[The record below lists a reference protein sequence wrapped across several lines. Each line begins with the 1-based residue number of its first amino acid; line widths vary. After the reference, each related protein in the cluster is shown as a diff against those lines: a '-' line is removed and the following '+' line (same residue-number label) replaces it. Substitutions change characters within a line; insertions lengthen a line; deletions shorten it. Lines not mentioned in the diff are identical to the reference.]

1 MPSSIGGQLG
11 RYELHGA
18 IARGGMA
25 TVYVARMSGAA
36 GFSRTVAVKR
46 LHPHLAADPT
56 FAGMFVDEARLAAR
70 IRHPN
75 VIDTLDVVA
84 DNDELFLVMA
94 FVLGETLSKLGRSAS
109 AQSLRLPPSVVS
121 SIVIGALEGLH
132 AAHEATD
139 EQGQPLGIVHRD
151 VSPQNILV
159 ARDGVARVIDFG
171 VAKAAGRV
179 QETEGGELKGKLAYM
194 APEQLTRRAV
204 DRRCDVFAMGVV
216 VWEALTGRRLFAGDD
231 AASTLY
237 SVLNEP
243 IALPSS
249 VCPDLPFSLD
259 SVVLRALQRDP
270 VMRFATA
277 RDMALAIEAACPPAS
292 PRQVG
297 EWVERLAADAL
308 RIRAD
313 IVRAVEQA
321 ASPNPIATLPHHGPD
336 DLASHPSKGGS
347 GPQRFASEARLA
359 TGSHPSMSGI
369 STGSGVSGVSGMTGT
384 SGVTSSGYAD
394 PSLATRVHPMVQEKR
409 LPVPAVIA
417 ICAALALMLAVGL
430 ITGIK
435 ALTHKRNAAL
445 ATTAAPV
452 DSTAAVAPPPA
463 PTAPAVV
470 DPAPAQVEP
479 TAEPAPVATEPAT
492 EPVATAATHPPA
504 THGGATHGGP
514 THGGAT
520 ATPGA
525 ATAARTATPARPAT
539 PSSPK
544 PAKPAADCENPFTV
558 DANGVKRPKPEC
570 FGH

>member
-1 MPSSIGGQLG
+1 MVGVPSSIGGQLG

-36 GFSRTVAVKR
+36 GFTRTVAVKR
-46 LHPHLAADPT
+46 LHPHLAADPA
-56 FAGMFVDEARLAAR
+56 FAGMFVDETRLAAR

-75 VIDTLDVVA
+75 VIDTLDVVF
-84 DNDELFLVMA
+84 DSGELFLVMA
-94 FVLGETLSKLGRSAS
+94 FVLGETLSKMVRAAS
-109 AQSLRLPPSVVS
+109 AQSLRLPASVVS

-171 VAKAAGRV
+171 VAKAAGRI

-216 VWEALTGRRLFAGDD
+216 LWEALTGRRLFAGDD

-249 VCPDLPFSLD
+249 VCPDLPLSVD
-259 SVVLRALQRDP
+259 GVVLRALQRDP

-277 RDMALAIEAACPPAS
+277 RDMALAVEAACPPAS
-292 PRQVG
+292 ARQVG

-321 ASPNPIATLPHHGPD
+321 TSPIATFPQHGPD
-336 DLASHPSKGGS
+336 DLALGSGPGS
-347 GPQRFASEARLA
+347 GPQTFASQSRVT
-359 TGSHPSMSGI
+359 TGSHSSM
-369 STGSGVSGVSGMTGT
+369 TGVSVVSGTISNTIGT
-384 SGVTSSGYAD
+384 SGVTGSGYAD
-394 PSLATRVHPMVQEKR
+394 PSLATRVAPLEQERR
-409 LPVPAVIA
+409 LPASAVVA
-417 ICAALALMLAVGL
+417 ICSMMALMLAIGL
-430 ITGIK
+430 IAGVK
-435 ALTHKRNAAL
+435 ALTHRRDVAATIA
-445 ATTAAPV
+445 ATA
-452 DSTAAVAPPPA
+452 SAVEPGGAVSATPEVPPA
-463 PTAPAVV
+463 IVEPTPAPAV
-470 DPAPAQVEP
+470 ALEP
-479 TAEPAPVATEPAT
+479 EP
-492 EPVATAATHPPA
+492 
-504 THGGATHGGP
+504 
-514 THGGAT
+514 
-520 ATPGA
+520 
-525 ATAARTATPARPAT
+525 
-539 PSSPK
+539 
-544 PAKPAADCENPFTV
+544 
-558 DANGVKRPKPEC
+558 
-570 FGH
+570 